1 MPIIIKLTAK
11 DKSPEAPNLTIPS
24 TFDVVT
30 VFKITLTF
38 CPAGVFPVF
47 TGVAVAIGWYLKSLG
62 KHGFK
67 SGIA

>member
-11 DKSPEAPNLTIPS
+11 DKSPDAPNLTIPS

-38 CPAGVFPVF
+38 CPAGVFPIF
-47 TGVAVAIGWYLKSLG
+47 TGVAVAIG
-62 KHGFK
+62 
-67 SGIA
+67 